1 MAESCRFAFA
11 VHILAVLARQPESG
25 VTSQALAAS
34 VNTNPVVVRRLLCAL
49 QRADLVVTQKG
60 AGAGSRLG
68 RSPEAISLAEI
79 YRAVEPEANVGG
91 MHPQQPDQRC
101 CVGRK
106 IQETLR
112 EVFEEAQEAL
122 EAALAR
128 RSLAAVV
135 ERLGDDAPR
144 RAVSS
149 SSSAQRKSA

>member
-1 MAESCRFAFA
+1 
-11 VHILAVLARQPESG
+11 
-25 VTSQALAAS
+25 
-34 VNTNPVVVRRLLCAL
+34 
-49 QRADLVVTQKG
+49 
-60 AGAGSRLG
+60 
-68 RSPEAISLAEI
+68 
-79 YRAVEPEANVGG
+79 

>member
-25 VTSQALAAS
+25 VTSQALAGS
-34 VNTNPVVVRRLLCAL
+34 VNTNPVVVRRLLSAL
-49 QRADLVVTQKG
+49 QKADLIVTQKG

-106 IQETLR
+106 IQEALR
-112 EVFEEAQEAL
+112 EVFEEAQHAL
-122 EAALAR
+122 EDALAR
-128 RSLAAVV
+128 RTLADVV
-135 ERLGDDAPR
+135 ERVGEQSPIRRLPR
-144 RAVSS
+144 
-149 SSSAQRKSA
+149 SAALRKSA